1 MVITITTW
9 SAIVTEL
16 DELVLQRQRDIVSV
30 AVVAEGVV
38 EQQAVAEAPR
48 LEHHGDLS
56 LLVGAW
62 NGLISDEWSSVKGR
76 SADR

>member
-9 SAIVTEL
+9 SAVVTKL
-16 DELVLQRQRDIVSV
+16 DVLVLERQRDVVSV
-30 AVVAEGVV
+30 AVVAEGIV
-38 EQQAVAEAPR
+38 EQQAVREAPR
-48 LEHHGDLS
+48 LKHHGDLY

-62 NGLISDEWSSVKGR
+62 NGLISDEWRSVKGR